1 MSESIKVLIKD
12 HIDKC
17 KKLPDDRER
26 RDKKLRKIAKNIYKE
41 LSPYLMRLTEEP
53 PKEKP
58 KEKPKMEIRSSS
70 DAVPNYTV
78 PKKPEVFEIKRDAS
92 NTCQARI
99 WGPNKEYPQCNRYK
113 MDDENEYCKI
123 HSSFR
128 PFGEIK
134 K

>member
-1 MSESIKVLIKD
+1 MSESIKTLIKD
-12 HIDKC
+12 NIGDC
-17 KKLPDDRER
+17 KKLPDDKEK
-26 RDKKLRKIAKNIYKE
+26 RDKKLKKITKQIYKE
-41 LSPYLMRLTEEP
+41 LLPYLTRVIE
-53 PKEKP
+53 EKP
-58 KEKPKMEIRSSS
+58 IDEKPKMKIRSSS
-70 DAVPNYTV
+70 DAIPNYTV
-78 PKKPEVFEIKRDAS
+78 PKKPEVFEIKRDES

-123 HSSFR
+123 HTSFR